1 MYREIGWYEM
11 DVLWAPWRRNYIVSL
26 SKNNECI
33 FCKAVQ
39 GDDRHNY
46 VIYRTKYAI
55 AMLNRYPYN
64 NGHTMVAPI
73 RHTPSLELLSDEELL
88 DIIKTVNIVILAIRQ
103 NYNPDGINIGANIGK
118 AAGAGIEG
126 HLHIHVVP
134 RWYGDTNFMPVIA
147 NTKVIPESLDETWRK
162 LKGYIDKFIK

>member
-1 MYREIGWYEM
+1 M
-11 DVLWAPWRRNYIVSL
+11 DVLWAPWRRSYIASL
-26 SKNNECI
+26 SKHNECI

-39 GDDRHNY
+39 GDDRYNY
-46 VIYRTKYAI
+46 VIYRTRYTI

-64 NGHTMVAPI
+64 NGHTMIAPI
-73 RHTPSLELLSDEELL
+73 RHVPSPELLSDEELL
-88 DIIKTVNIVILAIRQ
+88 DLVKTVNTIILAIRQ

-147 NTKVIPESLDETWRK
+147 NTKVMPESLDETWRK
-162 LKGYIDKFIK
+162 LKEYIDKFFK